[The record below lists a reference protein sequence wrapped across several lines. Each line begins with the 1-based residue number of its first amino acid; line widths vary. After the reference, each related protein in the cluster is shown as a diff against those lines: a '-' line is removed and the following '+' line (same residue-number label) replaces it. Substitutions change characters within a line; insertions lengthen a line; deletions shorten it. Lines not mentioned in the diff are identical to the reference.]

1 MPILDLSLEKQSYS
15 VKVCASL
22 LFECALGIAAVT
34 YTEIRDTLER
44 TTSEWDEIILRL
56 QPEAKHELD
65 YCAKHNTWQ
74 ALLRLIHGSNSTDI
88 NEFLDYLSTIS
99 VEEFRY
105 QVLPPLEGIQERDIR
120 RKALTGDSKAV
131 AKLIEAAASHNFFS
145 TYVPFFI
152 NKDVEKLKKHL
163 IFLMKSWYEAAITP
177 RKSEWENILQRE
189 LASKQDMQSRLSF
202 EAFIEWAIGAPY
214 VPEPGER
221 NVLLVPHISYRP
233 WTIQANL
240 SDAKVFYYPVSDES
254 LFGLNDPFR
263 PSASLV
269 LLYRA
274 LGDENR
280 LRILKLLHEKER
292 TLQELTEILDL
303 AKSTI
308 HHHLALLRS
317 ARLVISNGTTYVLKP
332 TTLQHAYKQL
342 EAYFECNV

>member
-1 MPILDLSLEKQSYS
+1 MMPILDLSLEKQSYS

-34 YTEIRDTLER
+34 YSDIRDTLER
-44 TTSEWDEIILRL
+44 TTSEWDEIIMRL
-56 QPEAKHELD
+56 QPEAKHELE

-74 ALLRLIHGSNSTDI
+74 ALLRLIHGSNSTQLS
-88 NEFLDYLSTIS
+88 EFLDYVSTITD
-99 VEEFRY
+99 EEFRF
-105 QVLPPLEGIQERDIR
+105 QVLPPLEGIQEKDLR
-120 RKALTGDSKAV
+120 RKAATGDRDSV
-131 AKLIEAAASHNFFS
+131 TKLIEAASCHNFFS
-145 TYVPFFI
+145 TYVPFFLCE
-152 NKDVEKLKKHL
+152 DVEKLKKHL
-163 IFLMKSWYEAAITP
+163 ILLMKSWYEASITP
-177 RKSEWENILQRE
+177 RKAEWENILQCE
-189 LASKQDMQSRLSF
+189 IASKQDMQNRLSF
-202 EAFIEWAIGAPY
+202 EAFIEWAIGATY
-214 VPEPGER
+214 VPEPGES

-240 SDAKVFYYPVSDES
+240 SDTKVYYYPVSDES
-254 LFGLNDPFR
+254 LFGQDDPFR

-292 TLQELTEILDL
+292 TLQELTKILDL

-317 ARLVISNGTTYVLKP
+317 ARLVISNGTTYGVKA
-332 TTLQHAYKQL
+332 TTLQHAHKQL
-342 EAYFECNV
+342 EAFFE

>member
-15 VKVCASL
+15 VEVCASL

-34 YTEIRDTLER
+34 YSDIRDTLER

-56 QPEAKHELD
+56 QPEAQHELE

-74 ALLRLIHGSNSTDI
+74 ALLRLLHGSNCKHL
-88 NEFLDYLSTIS
+88 NEFLNYLNTLT
-99 VEEFRY
+99 VEEFRF
-105 QVLPPLEGIQERDIR
+105 QVLPPLEGIQEKDVR
-120 RKALTGDSKAV
+120 RKAVIGDRDAV
-131 AKLIEAAASHNFFS
+131 AKLIEAAEKHNFFS
-145 TYVPFFI
+145 TYVPFFL
-152 NKDVEKLKKHL
+152 NEDVEKLKNHL
-163 IFLMKSWYEAAITP
+163 ILLMESWYEAAITP
-177 RKSEWENILQRE
+177 RKEEWENILQRE
-189 LASKQDMQSRLSF
+189 LASKHDMQSRLSF
-202 EAFIEWAIGAPY
+202 EAFIEWATGATY

-240 SDAKVFYYPVSDES
+240 SDTKVLYYPVSDDS
-254 LFGLNDPFR
+254 LFGVNDPYR
-263 PSASLV
+263 PSSSLV

-280 LRILKLLHEKER
+280 LRILKLLREKER

-317 ARLVISNGTTYVLKP
+317 AKLVISNGTTYVLKP
-332 TTLQHAYKQL
+332 TTLQHAHKQL
-342 EAYFECNV
+342 EAYFEFNF